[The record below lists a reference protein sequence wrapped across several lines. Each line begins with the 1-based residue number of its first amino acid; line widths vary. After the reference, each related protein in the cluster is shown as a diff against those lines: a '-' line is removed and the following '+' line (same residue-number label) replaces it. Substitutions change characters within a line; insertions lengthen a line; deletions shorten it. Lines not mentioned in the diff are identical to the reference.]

1 MNFKEIIFGSQDYQS
16 AVKLR
21 DDILRKPLNMQ
32 FEIAN
37 LAKEKHDFH
46 LACFEEHTI
55 IAVLFLTKI
64 DENTIRMRQ
73 VAVNENWQNRK
84 VGTQLVK
91 FAESFSKERGFS
103 KMILHSRKIALK
115 FYQRLSYNIIGNEF
129 LEINI
134 PHFKMEK
141 HI

>member
-1 MNFKEIIFGSQDYQS
+1 
-16 AVKLR
+16 
-21 DDILRKPLNMQ
+21 
-32 FEIAN
+32 
-37 LAKEKHDFH
+37 
-46 LACFEEHTI
+46 
-55 IAVLFLTKI
+55 
-64 DENTIRMRQ
+64 MRQ